1 MLEQLTELRETLMFP
16 SLLKNM
22 IQDTDEQP
30 DEAMYGVKSEKAPS
44 AGDLSPWSWLCHPPS
59 VDVFANLEALG
70 NP

>member
-1 MLEQLTELRETLMFP
+1 
-16 SLLKNM
+16 M

-30 DEAMYGVKSEKAPS
+30 DEAMYGVKSEKVPS
-44 AGDLSPWSWLCHPPS
+44 AGDLSPWSWVCHLPS